1 METQEIQSLTPLR
14 GLAAIW
20 VVCFHYGVVY
30 FAFHP
35 EQFSWIFNKGYLAVD
50 MFFMLSGFV
59 LSHVYWRTFVSAEAL
74 QAKDYWSFIG
84 ARIARLYPSHL
95 FNLGLFLI
103 ATLGFSV
110 YDYIHASKFDAIP
123 LHGARSLTAL
133 LANLVMLQGL
143 KASDLAWNYPA
154 WSISVEF
161 LAYFL
166 FPLALPFI
174 ALAEGLRRRLL
185 AGMAFFCLCL
195 FAYLANGDFNQWNG
209 PMTLLRCL
217 PEFIV
222 GALLYAG
229 FRESSWPDCLKWDS
243 AIAAICC
250 GILVLLHFGIPDL
263 IIVITFPAVIL
274 SAVMNV
280 GRVAPIL
287 NSAPLI
293 WLGNIS
299 YSLYLAHGFV
309 QFVTTRLLAAT
320 DVQKATNLSDANSI
334 TLLIVMSAATMLLA
348 TFSYRQVEV
357 AGRSYLRRLLRSQYE
372 RSPAKDSRQSR
383 KASSATAGSPTQ
395 RHPLPRSSA
404 SAIPPTRIKLIA
416 QAASRLN
423 QPRATNLKPR

>member
-59 LSHVYWRTFVSAEAL
+59 LSHVYWRTFVSDEAL
-74 QAKDYWSFIG
+74 RAKDYWNFIG

-103 ATLGFSV
+103 VTLGFGV
-110 YDYIHASKFDAIP
+110 YDYICAGKFDTIP

-174 ALAEGLRRRLL
+174 ALAEGRKRRLL

-229 FRESSWPDCLKWDS
+229 FRESSWPDWLKWDS
-243 AIAAICC
+243 AIVAIFWHFSAPAFRYSGLDHCPLISRRNHLGGHERRARCTNVELHSSGMARQHFLLALFGAWIRAVCHDKAACRDRRPED
-250 GILVLLHFGIPDL
+250 HESFGCEISRAAHRH
-263 IIVITFPAVIL
+263 VGRNPADSDIQL
-274 SAVMNV
+274 SASR
-280 GRVAPIL
+280 GRRP
-287 NSAPLI
+287 
-293 WLGNIS
+293 
-299 YSLYLAHGFV
+299 F
-309 QFVTTRLLAAT
+309 
-320 DVQKATNLSDANSI
+320 
-334 TLLIVMSAATMLLA
+334 
-348 TFSYRQVEV
+348 
-357 AGRSYLRRLLRSQYE
+357 
-372 RSPAKDSRQSR
+372 
-383 KASSATAGSPTQ
+383 
-395 RHPLPRSSA
+395 LPA
-404 SAIPPTRIKLIA
+404 SALAIA
-416 QAASRLN
+416 A
-423 QPRATNLKPR
+423 